1 MAESKGDPHEYL
13 NYMIVERGA
22 DKGEVFDYLQKF
34 PLPTIVKD
42 SVPYYE
48 YRNTK
53 KVLEPLRN
61 YYGKAIHINSGYRC
75 RALNE
80 LVHGVP
86 HSQHL
91 TGEAADLYLPS
102 VDTGR
107 DWQRWI
113 QQHCPHY
120 DQVILERN
128 RTGRWWLHVSARR
141 QQHMNRHQA
150 FMVVR

>member
-1 MAESKGDPHEYL
+1 MFPKIESS
-13 NYMIVERGA
+13 V
-22 DKGEVFDYLQKF
+22 YLQTLGRVLIRLNEANENF
-34 PLPTIVKD
+34 LR
-42 SVPYYE
+42 SYE
-48 YRNTK
+48 TPNNQEQLFQAAILN
-53 KVLEPLRN
+53 LE
-61 YYGKAIHINSGYRC
+61 YEISAYIHINSGYRC

-141 QQHMNRHQA
+141 QQHMNRHQV

>member
-1 MAESKGDPHEYL
+1 MEGQKLTEHFSL
-13 NYMIVERGA
+13 NEFTRSSVAAKHGICNEPPVEA
-22 DKGEVFDYLQKF
+22 ISNLQN
-34 PLPTIVKD
+34 LCQ
-42 SVPYYE
+42 E
-48 YRNTK
+48 
-53 KVLEPLRN
+53 VLEPLRN

-128 RTGRWWLHVSARR
+128 RSGRWWLHVSARR

>member
-1 MAESKGDPHEYL
+1 MKGQQLTEHFLLEEFTRSATAAQHGICNEPSIGVIT
-13 NYMIVERGA
+13 N
-22 DKGEVFDYLQKF
+22 LQN
-34 PLPTIVKD
+34 LCQ
-42 SVPYYE
+42 E
-48 YRNTK
+48 
-53 KVLEPLRN
+53 VLEPLRN

-128 RTGRWWLHVSARR
+128 RQGRWWLHVSARR
-141 QQHMNRHQA
+141 QQHMNRHQV